1 MFFNQEDNLKIRSW
15 IKLLL
20 SPFVTKEE
28 MPNRNLYVIVIKLI
42 NQMVNGK
49 IKYPFNNY
57 ATKNELQ
64 LLQPIDIK
72 AELTKKFYK
81 EINLQNILNF
91 GYQMQ
96 KQFLLSHPQY
106 YNTFQNR
113 NSLIR
118 YSNLSS
124 ISTITDNFDKSTN
137 NGNDIYLMRKNNI
150 IKSEQKEENEINDL
164 SISNSEIE
172 LNDEEIGKFYSIIEY
187 LEKRINEDDLII
199 EHQTNEINKLT
210 NILDVITNQI
220 N

>member
-42 NQMVNGK
+42 NQMVKGK

-72 AELTKKFYK
+72 VELTKKFYK

-91 GYQMQ
+91 GYQM
-96 KQFLLSHPQY
+96 
-106 YNTFQNR
+106 
-113 NSLIR
+113 
-118 YSNLSS
+118 
-124 ISTITDNFDKSTN
+124 
-137 NGNDIYLMRKNNI
+137 
-150 IKSEQKEENEINDL
+150 
-164 SISNSEIE
+164 
-172 LNDEEIGKFYSIIEY
+172 
-187 LEKRINEDDLII
+187 
-199 EHQTNEINKLT
+199 
-210 NILDVITNQI
+210 
-220 N
+220 

>member
-113 NSLIR
+113 NSLIK

-124 ISTITDNFDKSTN
+124 ISTFTDNFDKSKN
-137 NGNDIYLMRKNNI
+137 NGNDTYLMRKINI
-150 IKSEQKEENEINDL
+150 KKMSK
-164 SISNSEIE
+164 
-172 LNDEEIGKFYSIIEY
+172 K
-187 LEKRINEDDLII
+187 K
-199 EHQTNEINKLT
+199 KMK
-210 NILDVITNQI
+210 
-220 N
+220 